1 LTQRQILGK
10 AMFLFIARER
20 ENKMTVSKSL
30 LIAATAAIAVGAG
43 TSASAYTLYNTLGGT
58 EAGGDPLS
66 AAGPT
71 LADRFVTNGAATLD
85 SVTLNLELSAPAA
98 TGFTVELYADNG
110 ANPPTALAVIGSAAD
125 SSLTNGFQLYTFS
138 AATPISLAAGTSYYI
153 GLQDN
158 GQSTAQLGATL
169 SPSVLNR
176 QPVVNGADYYNNGGV
191 QANAGGPY
199 ELSVNVAGVP
209 EPGTWTLMIVGF
221 AGLGAALRRSRLAL
235 A

>member
-1 LTQRQILGK
+1 M
-10 AMFLFIARER
+10 A
-20 ENKMTVSKSL
+20 VSKY
-30 LIAATAAIAVGAG
+30 LIAGIITAALCAG
-43 TSASAYTLYNTLGGT
+43 TSASAYTLYNTLGGA

-71 LADRFVTNGAATLD
+71 LADRFVTNGAAMLD

-98 TGFTVELYADNG
+98 AGFNVELYADNG
-110 ANPPTALAVIGSAAD
+110 VSPPTALAVIASAAD
-125 SSLTNGFQLYTFS
+125 TSLTSQFQLYTFN
-138 AATPISLAAGTSYYI
+138 AAVPISLSAGTAYYI

-158 GQSTAQLGATL
+158 GGSAAQLGATL

-176 QPVVNGADYYNNGGV
+176 TPVVNGADYYNNGGV

-199 ELSVNVAGVP
+199 ELAVTVAGVP
-209 EPGTWTLMIVGF
+209 EPGTWTLMILGF